1 MAGTGDALQIG
12 CASLTIQQF
21 AARQTDPNAM
31 LLREDNIRVA
41 WVNAGDARPV
51 RIPSTVLEALQ

>member
-1 MAGTGDALQIG
+1 MAGTSDARQIG
-12 CASLTIQQF
+12 RAWLTIQQF

-31 LLREDNIRVA
+31 LLREDNIRMA

-51 RIPSTVLEALQ
+51 KIPSTILEAVQ

>member
-1 MAGTGDALQIG
+1 LAGTGDAPQIG
-12 CASLTIQQF
+12 RASLTIQQF

>member
-12 CASLTIQQF
+12 RAWLTIQQY

-31 LLREDNIRVA
+31 LLREDNIGVA
-41 WVNAGDARPV
+41 WVKAGDARPM